1 MSINI
6 LETNY
11 NAPEKTSNIK
21 SVTSTN
27 DTTLLKL
34 KKKERKEVK
43 LSNIERNHCWSIS
56 SPLRKKNDLENMK
69 TK

>member
-34 KKKERKEVK
+34 KKK
-43 LSNIERNHCWSIS
+43 
-56 SPLRKKNDLENMK
+56 KKRSQTLK
-69 TK
+69 H